1 MRQLALEPG
10 RVPVLVLTRKNKESI
25 TIGNDIRI
33 TVLEIR
39 GSQVRIGIEAPR
51 NTPVNRTEVY
61 ELILQE
67 NLNASKAPSDL
78 AAFPTVAT
86 SKK

>member
-1 MRQLALEPG
+1 
-10 RVPVLVLTRKNKESI
+10 VLVLTRKNKESI

-51 NTPVNRTEVY
+51 DTPVNRTEVY

-67 NLNASKAPSDL
+67 NINASKAPSDL
-78 AAFPTVAT
+78 AAFPAAAT
-86 SKK
+86 GNK

>member
-1 MRQLALEPG
+1 M
-10 RVPVLVLTRKNKESI
+10 LVLTRKNKESI
-25 TIGNDIRI
+25 TIGNDVRI

-39 GSQVRIGIEAPR
+39 GSQVRLGIEAPR
-51 NTPVNRTEVY
+51 DTPVNRTEVY

-67 NLNASKAPSDL
+67 NINASKAPSDL
-78 AAFPTVAT
+78 VAFPSVAT

>member
-1 MRQLALEPG
+1 M
-10 RVPVLVLTRKNKESI
+10 LVLTRKNKESI

-39 GSQVRIGIEAPR
+39 GSQVRLGIDAPR

-67 NLNASKAPSDL
+67 NINASKAPSDL
-78 AAFPTVAT
+78 AAFPTVT
-86 SKK
+86 NSKK